1 MSVVQDFQ
9 VSGVL
14 QSVVSGLGSTVKY
27 FPRPNVSSGNQ
38 VLLPSATNATGQLGI
53 SNAIRTFIGNG
64 AGMFGVTGGKL
75 LGQMFRVVLA
85 GQINQASGGTST
97 VSLYANNGSLFN
109 DGSPAN
115 PGPSYT
121 QIASTGA
128 QSGNQPWMIEAEI
141 SMPSFVGLS
150 GPPVAPSPIVGQ
162 YSAMF
167 GGAFHNTNNTN
178 PWVTLDSPENNNP
191 FFVVGVTF
199 GTSNSAN
206 SAALYQ
212 FQILDE

>member
-53 SNAIRTFIGNG
+53 SNALRALFGGGVGT
-64 AGMFGVTGGKL
+64 FGVTGGKL
-75 LGQMFRVVLA
+75 AGQMFRVVLA
-85 GQINQASGGTST
+85 GQINQASGGTSQ

-128 QSGNQPWMIEAEI
+128 QSGNQPFMIEAEI
-141 SMPSFVGLS
+141 SMPFVGPLT
-150 GPPVAPSPIVGQ
+150 VNPSPIVGQ

-167 GGAFHNTNNTN
+167 AGAFHNTNNTN
-178 PWVTLDSPENNNP
+178 PWVVLDSPENNNP

-206 SAALYQ
+206 SASLYQ

>member
-1 MSVVQDFQ
+1 MPVADFQ

-14 QSVVSGLGSTVKY
+14 QSVVSGVGSTVKY
-27 FPRPNVSSGNQ
+27 FPRPNVSTGNQ
-38 VLLPSATNATGQLGI
+38 VLLPSATNATGQLAVSTTPQNRDAFRGQTAN
-53 SNAIRTFIGNG
+53 S
-64 AGMFGVTGGKL
+64 KL
-75 LGQMFRVVLA
+75 LGQMFRVVVA

-97 VSLYANNGSLFN
+97 VALYANNGSLFN
-109 DGSPAN
+109 DSSPAN

-128 QSGNQPWMIEAEI
+128 QSGNQPFMIEAAI
-141 SMPSFVGLS
+141 SMPSFAVPGS
-150 GPPVAPSPIVGQ
+150 PVIGQSQIVGQ

-167 GGAFHNTNNTN
+167 AGAFHNTNNAN
-178 PWVTLDSPENNNP
+178 PWVILDSAEFNNP

-206 SAALYQ
+206 SASLYQ

>member
-27 FPRPNVSSGNQ
+27 FPRPNVSTGNQ
-38 VLLPSATNATGQLGI
+38 ALTPSATNATGQLGI
-53 SNAIRTFIGNG
+53 SSALPTREAFRGQTSNS
-64 AGMFGVTGGKL
+64 KL

-97 VSLYANNGSLFN
+97 VALYANNGSLFN

-121 QIASTGA
+121 KIASTGP
-128 QSGNQPWMIEAEI
+128 QSGNQGWMIEADI
-141 SMPSFVGLS
+141 SLTFSGGFTGGL
-150 GPPVAPSPIVGQ
+150 IVGQ

-178 PWVTLDSPENNNP
+178 PWVVLDSQNNSP

-199 GTSNSAN
+199 GTSNAAN
-206 SAALYQ
+206 SASLSQ

>member
-27 FPRPNVSSGNQ
+27 FPRPNVSTGNQ
-38 VLLPSATNATGQLGI
+38 ALTPSATNATGQLGI
-53 SNAIRTFIGNG
+53 SSALPTREAFRGQTSNS
-64 AGMFGVTGGKL
+64 KL

-85 GQINQASGGTST
+85 GQINQASGGTSQ

-128 QSGNQPWMIEAEI
+128 QSGNQPFMIEAEI
-141 SMPSFVGLS
+141 SMPFVGPLT
-150 GPPVAPSPIVGQ
+150 VNPSPIVGQ

-167 GGAFHNTNNTN
+167 AGAFHNTNNTN
-178 PWVTLDSPENNNP
+178 PWVVLDSPENNNP

-206 SAALYQ
+206 SASLYQ